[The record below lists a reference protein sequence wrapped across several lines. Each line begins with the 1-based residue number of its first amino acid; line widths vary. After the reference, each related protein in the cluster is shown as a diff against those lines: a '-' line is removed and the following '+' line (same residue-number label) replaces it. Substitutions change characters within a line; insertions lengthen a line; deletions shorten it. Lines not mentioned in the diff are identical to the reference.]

1 MLPLLFPLPLRLPLI
16 TMMLPPTVARAAAV
30 TLAKRFTHPI
40 VCPPSLHCRRRNLV
54 IVHVVDKRRVGVR
67 RRCRCHN
74 RPRRT
79 LAVVVGVLAFVSV
92 VARVLADVAVRGDV
106 GV

>member
-1 MLPLLFPLPLRLPLI
+1 MQLRLLLA
-16 TMMLPPTVARAAAV
+16 TTVLPPTVARAAALMLV
-30 TLAKRFTHPI
+30 KRFTHPI
-40 VCPPSLHCRRRNLV
+40 VCPPSLHCRRRDLV
-54 IVHVVDKRRVGVR
+54 IVHVVDERRVGVR

-74 RPRRT
+74 RA

-92 VARVLADVAVRGDV
+92 VARVLAAVTIRGDV